1 MGKIFSD
8 MTAEEQAYY
17 DEDSKKFPWLK
28 TITMSDDEFFAC
40 FERDLGKG
48 AAALWFN
55 HLWNKHYSW
64 VFLAILKHFYETG
77 EFVHFDWDYTD
88 SQSEGVLWDI
98 MIAWGADLQTGGDVL
113 SCRAK
118 FDFSKYTAPTNST
131 TKRGGSIIT
140 SKTITSLTDSNTH
153 LKRDILHSFLS
164 LL

>member
-1 MGKIFSD
+1 MGKIFRD

-48 AAALWFN
+48 SAALWFN

-88 SQSEGVLWDI
+88 SQAEGVLWDI

-113 SCRAK
+113 SRKIK
-118 FDFSKYTAPTNST
+118 FDFSKYTAPTNS
-131 TKRGGSIIT
+131 KIRNYEYYEERGFDNYFKDYYESHGFEYPFET
-140 SKTITSLTDSNTH
+140 
-153 LKRDILHSFLS
+153 
-164 LL
+164 

>member
-1 MGKIFSD
+1 MGKIFRD

-28 TITMSDDEFFAC
+28 TVTMSDDEFFAC

-48 AAALWFN
+48 SAALWFN

-64 VFLAILKHFYETG
+64 VFLAVLKHFYETG

-88 SQSEGVLWDI
+88 SQTEGVLWDI

-113 SCRAK
+113 SRK
-118 FDFSKYTAPTNST
+118 IRFDFSKYTAPTNS
-131 TKRGGSIIT
+131 KIRNYEYYEEKGFDKYFKDYYESHG
-140 SKTITSLTDSNTH
+140 
-153 LKRDILHSFLS
+153 FEYPF
-164 LL
+164 